1 MRARTPSLVPDEQP
15 YDVAAYI
22 VVNDYGQQLG
32 RAYAETD
39 EAKADEKT
47 VVSDIISG
55 QYSNPVRVVAFNTVE
70 GWSRDVTEDIARAV
84 LEQGE
89 SESDLSESAKKFVE
103 RVRGYAAKREQ
114 AMADLLSG
122 ALAGRL

>member
-1 MRARTPSLVPDEQP
+1 MRNQTPLVPGQP
-15 YDVAAYI
+15 AFDVTVYI
-22 VVNDYGQQLG
+22 VLNDFGQFG
-32 RAYAETD
+32 RAYVETD

-89 SESDLSESAKKFVE
+89 TESDLSESAKKFVE

-114 AMADLLSG
+114 ATTDLLARWLG
-122 ALAGRL
+122 AAR